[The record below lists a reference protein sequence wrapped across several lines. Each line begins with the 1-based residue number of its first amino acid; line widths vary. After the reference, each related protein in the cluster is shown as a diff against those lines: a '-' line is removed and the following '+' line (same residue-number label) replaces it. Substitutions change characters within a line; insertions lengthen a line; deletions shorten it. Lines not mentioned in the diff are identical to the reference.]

1 MPEDFK
7 MTTTNKTGD
16 IQNGQEEETIICVT
30 HKKTRF
36 RQEGN
41 LRCTSKEKR
50 LVEAGF
56 SRIIVIPPHKR
67 VSIRIKL
74 NTRITSNKI
83 NSPVF

>member
-30 HKKTRF
+30 HMKTRF

-50 LVEAGF
+50 LVQRPDFPE
-56 SRIIVIPPHKR
+56 
-67 VSIRIKL
+67 L
-74 NTRITSNKI
+74 
-83 NSPVF
+83 